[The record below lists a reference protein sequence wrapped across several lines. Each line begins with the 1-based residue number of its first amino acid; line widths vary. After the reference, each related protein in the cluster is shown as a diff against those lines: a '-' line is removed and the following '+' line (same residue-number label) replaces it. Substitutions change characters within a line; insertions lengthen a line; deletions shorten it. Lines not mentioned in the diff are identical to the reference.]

1 MARWIISSLNRKLSV
16 VLATALVLASLVFLA
31 LFVWL
36 YQLQLEGE
44 RGQASVQV
52 NRLLEASLENAMLN
66 RDLDGLR
73 TIVQRLGAQ
82 DSIRQVVITDPKGE
96 VRFSSHAELLGREI
110 ASTSGD
116 ACAGCPADGGSAA
129 PSTAF
134 LANEQGD
141 DVLRST
147 NPVRNKAPC
156 VGCHGSTREN
166 PINGVLL
173 VDYDASPIRAQ
184 AANSALL
191 FAGSGG
197 LVLLMTLAGTGW
209 LVRRNVIMPLEEL
222 AGTSRALAAGKLDA
236 RVTPRRPDEIGEL
249 GETFNDMAAEL
260 QEVIRQVRQSEA
272 LLQDLIDGIPD
283 AIRVIDENFTIWHVN
298 QAYCRLLGT
307 DARQVVGMACHRS
320 SHGRGEPCPP
330 TLITCPIHEI
340 LHGAAPLRTLQQHV
354 RADGEAVQVEVFA
367 APIRLKRDGKERI
380 LVVESIRDLTAQLE
394 ISQEQRL
401 AEMDQLASGVA
412 HEIHN
417 PLASIRLALQAV
429 LRTKG
434 EDGERDPELYEYL
447 VTMDHEI
454 DSCIEIT
461 ERLLRLG
468 RLPDEQPQL
477 ISVNSAI
484 AETLSLLAYEA
495 TDRGITVE
503 KDLDAADPRIIA
515 SDGDLRMLVFN
526 LAQNAFHAMPEGGE
540 LAVSSR
546 KVEGQI
552 EIGFRDSGVG
562 IRASD
567 LPHIYDPFFS
577 RRADGVKGT
586 GLGLTICKTIAKR
599 HGGRIEVDSKAGEG
613 SRFVVRLPD
622 ADFCL
627 EATDGHGDEAERI
640 AH

>member
-1 MARWIISSLNRKLSV
+1 MARWIISSLSRKLSV

-44 RGQASVQV
+44 RSQASVQV

-96 VRFSSHAELLGREI
+96 VRFSSPAELLGREI

-134 LANEQGD
+134 LANEQGN

-156 VGCHGSTREN
+156 VGCHGGTREN

-209 LVRRNVIMPLEEL
+209 FVRRNVIMPLEEL
-222 AGTSRALAAGKLDA
+222 AGASRALAAGKLDA
-236 RVTPRRPDEIGEL
+236 RIASRRPDEMGEL
-249 GETFNDMAAEL
+249 GETFNDMATKL

-272 LLQDLIDGIPD
+272 LLQDLIDGVPD
-283 AIRVIDENFTIWHVN
+283 AIRVIDEDFRIWHVN

-307 DARQVVGMACHRS
+307 DARQVVGMACYRS

-417 PLASIRLALQAV
+417 PLASIRLALQAA
-429 LRTKG
+429 LRSRKKNG
-434 EDGERDPELYEYL
+434 EDDYELYEYL
-447 VTMDHEI
+447 ETMDHEI

-461 ERLLRLG
+461 ERLLKLG

-477 ISVNSAI
+477 VSVNSAI
-484 AETLSLLAYEA
+484 SETLSLMSYEA
-495 TDRGITVE
+495 AHDGIEVE
-503 KDLDAADPRIIA
+503 EDLEAADPRVMA
-515 SDGDLRMLVFN
+515 SDGDLRMLVLN
-526 LAQNAFHAMPEGGE
+526 LAQNAFHAMPEGGR
-540 LAVSSR
+540 LVVSTR
-546 KVEGQI
+546 KRDQHV
-552 EIGFRDSGVG
+552 EIGFEDTGVG
-562 IRASD
+562 IQTSHLAR
-567 LPHIYDPFFS
+567 IYDPFFS
-577 RRADGVKGT
+577 HRADGVKGT
-586 GLGLTICKTIAKR
+586 GLGLTICKAITKR
-599 HGGRIEVDSKAGEG
+599 HGGRIEVDSRFGEG

-622 ADFCL
+622 ADACI
-627 EATDGHGDEAERI
+627 DRGNGQRDEAERI